1 MKRVLLTTGG
11 TGGHIFPAL
20 AVAEELRKQFP
31 GIELLFVGSRY
42 GQEQRL
48 AERAG
53 IRYVGLPVR
62 GVLGRGLNALGALAR
77 LGLAVP
83 RAVKLVR
90 DFAPD
95 CAAGF
100 GSYAAFAPLLAAR
113 ILKVPSVLH
122 EQNAVAGASN
132 TVLARMCDRIC
143 TSLPETK
150 GFEGRAIVQT
160 GNPVREAI
168 VAVGQK
174 ERFFTGKRLFVMGG
188 SQGAHA
194 INMTI
199 CDILP
204 KLKELGVEI
213 RHQTGSGDEEPVKRA
228 YAEAGMDN
236 CVVRPFFDDMAELY
250 AWADLAVC
258 RAGASTVAELC
269 AAALP
274 SILIPFPYA
283 IHDHQTHNAEAM
295 EKAGAAKV
303 LVQRDVTA
311 ATLAAEITGILGSTE
326 TLASMASSALCLAS
340 PEAAA
345 NVVRQMQEAVL
356 ARTSKVRPKEP
367 RV

>member
-20 AVAEELRKQFP
+20 AVAEELRKTFP

-42 GQEQRL
+42 GQERRL

-53 IRYVGLPVR
+53 IDYVGLPVR

-83 RAVKLVR
+83 AAVRLVR

-113 ILKVPSVLH
+113 ILRVPSVLH

-132 TVLARMCDRIC
+132 TVLSRLCDRIC
-143 TSLPETK
+143 TSLPETR
-150 GFEGRAIVQT
+150 GFEGRAFVQT
-160 GNPVREAI
+160 GNPVRQDI
-168 VAVGQK
+168 VAVGQR
-174 ERFFTGKRLFVMGG
+174 EREFSGRRLLVMGG

-204 KLKELGVEI
+204 TLRELGVEI
-213 RHQTGSGDEEPVKRA
+213 RHQTGNGDEEAVKRA
-228 YAEAGMDN
+228 YARAGIEN
-236 CVVRPFFDDMAELY
+236 CVVAPFFDDMAELY

-274 SILIPFPYA
+274 SILVPFPHA
-283 IHDHQTHNAEAM
+283 IHDHQTRNAEAM

-303 LVQRDVTA
+303 LAQRDVTA
-311 ATLAAEITGILGSTE
+311 ESLALDIQGLLSSRE
-326 TLASMASSALCLAS
+326 TLSSMASSALCLAS
-340 PEAAA
+340 PDAAA
-345 NVVRQMQEAVL
+345 NVVRQMREAVL
-356 ARTSKVRPKEP
+356 ARASKVRQKGP